1 MASAWFLRE
10 TVILMPVKNKPVI
23 AVIGAS
29 KCSKKLRDMAAQVGK
44 YIAEHGGIIVCG
56 GMGGI
61 MEGAARGAKE
71 GGGVTIG
78 ILPTDDKSDANPYID
93 FAIPTGFG
101 EARNIIVVRTAD
113 VVIALPGKY
122 GTLSEMAF
130 ARLFNKPVISVSAWK
145 LGDDIVQV
153 EDPVE
158 AARLALELAAR
169 RK

>member
-1 MASAWFLRE
+1 
-10 TVILMPVKNKPVI
+10 MPTKSKPVI

-44 YIAEHGGIIVCG
+44 YVAENGGIIVCG

-78 ILPTDDKSDANPYID
+78 ILPSDDKKDANPYVD

-101 EARNIIVVRTAD
+101 EGRNIIVVRTAD
-113 VVIALPGKY
+113 VVVALPGKY

-130 ARLFNKPVISVSAWK
+130 ARLFNKPVISISAWK
-145 LGDDIVQV
+145 LGDDIIQV
-153 EDPVE
+153 EDPIE
-158 AARLALELAAR
+158 AARLALELAG
-169 RK
+169 RKK